1 MRKKSNA
8 EARESALASGWVVE
22 GEESSASTDAASREP
37 AASDHGP
44 TGAGAPAEAAAA
56 DAGTAEPGDAE
67 TAGSDTAEAESEQ
80 ASNAVLVLL
89 GVFGGLYA
97 LYTWGWFVVA
107 KAYANFNTTVAAGS
121 GSFGQVLQQILF
133 WAAPFATVLWF
144 LSALLF
150 LRKRA
155 FWLAVALVL
164 GAVIL
169 LPLPM
174 LVVSAQ

>member
-8 EARESALASGWVVE
+8 EARESTLASGWVVE
-22 GEESSASTDAASREP
+22 GDESSTPS
-37 AASDHGP
+37 
-44 TGAGAPAEAAAA
+44 GAPAEPQADEAALAGDPEA
-56 DAGTAEPGDAE
+56 DGASPSEAVADPETDDAP
-67 TAGSDTAEAESEQ
+67 EQ

-107 KAYANFNTTVAAGS
+107 KAYADFNTTVAAGS

-133 WAAPFATVLWF
+133 WATPFATVLWF
-144 LSALLF
+144 LSAVLF
-150 LRKRA
+150 LRRRA
-155 FWLAVALVL
+155 FWLGVALVL
-164 GAVIL
+164 GAVVL

>member
-8 EARESALASGWVVE
+8 EARASALASGWVVE
-22 GEESSASTDAASREP
+22 GEESASTDGASREP
-37 AASDHGP
+37 TASDHGP
-44 TGAGAPAEAAAA
+44 TEAGATAEAAAA
-56 DAGTAEPGDAE
+56 DTGTAEPGDAE
-67 TAGSDTAEAESEQ
+67 TAEAESEQ

-107 KAYANFNTTVAAGS
+107 KAYADFNTTVAAGS

-174 LVVSAQ
+174 LVVSAR

>member
-8 EARESALASGWVVE
+8 EARESTLASGWVVE
-22 GEESSASTDAASREP
+22 GDESSTP
-37 AASDHGP
+37 SD
-44 TGAGAPAEAAAA
+44 APAEPQTDEAVP
-56 DAGTAEPGDAE
+56 AGDPAIEVGGKPDPDG
-67 TAGSDTAEAESEQ
+67 GPEQ

-107 KAYANFNTTVAAGS
+107 KAYADFNTTVAAGS

-144 LSALLF
+144 LSAVLF
-150 LRKRA
+150 LRRRA
-155 FWLAVALVL
+155 LWLGIALVL

-169 LPLPM
+169 VPLPM

>member
-8 EARESALASGWVVE
+8 EARESTLASGWVVE
-22 GEESSASTDAASREP
+22 GEEPSAPVGASAGTPAEPRPDGATDAGGR
-37 AASDHGP
+37 AAGDGSAPDSDPVAGP
-44 TGAGAPAEAAAA
+44 
-56 DAGTAEPGDAE
+56 
-67 TAGSDTAEAESEQ
+67 EQ

-107 KAYANFNTTVAAGS
+107 KAYADFNTTVAAGS
-121 GSFGQVLQQILF
+121 GSFGQVLQQVLF

-144 LSALLF
+144 LSAVLF
-150 LRKRA
+150 LRRRTV
-155 FWLAVALVL
+155 WLGIALVL
-164 GAVIL
+164 GAVVL

>member
-22 GEESSASTDAASREP
+22 GEESSASADDASREP

-44 TGAGAPAEAAAA
+44 TEAGVAGATADPGGAEPAEA
-56 DAGTAEPGDAE
+56 
-67 TAGSDTAEAESEQ
+67 DTTEAESEQ

-107 KAYANFNTTVAAGS
+107 KAYADFNTTIAAGS

-150 LRKRA
+150 LRRRTL
-155 FWLAVALVL
+155 WLAVALVL